1 MSNAQPSIFQQFI
14 LDSDELMKERKGKD
28 GCLEP
33 FQRWAKIKY
42 ALKAYGFSLMC
53 KQATAMGVPCV
64 IIVGMPV
71 DVMAY
76 LSTKTIFYELT
87 SRYNL
92 SFGSGDCYTGEF
104 GSSMWKNMFA
114 DKNYRAFIELMA
126 DEEWFIA
133 NHGKWAGFFNGE
145 FVAADYDQ
153 KKLNDHLEFTYKNQ
167 EGEGLIIRVLT
178 REEEEKR
185 AIQLP

>member
-1 MSNAQPSIFQQFI
+1 MSNGQSSIFQQFI
-14 LDSDELMKERKGKD
+14 LDSDGLMKEKKQD
-28 GCLEP
+28 GQLAPC
-33 FQRWAKIKY
+33 QRWAKIEH
-42 ALKAYGFSLMC
+42 ALRAYGFSLMRN
-53 KQATAMGVPCV
+53 QTTAMGVPCV

-71 DVMAY
+71 DCMAY

-87 SRYNL
+87 SKYNL

-104 GSSMWKNMFA
+104 GSSMWENMLA
-114 DKNYRAFIELMA
+114 DKNNRAFIELMA

-133 NHGKWAGFFNGE
+133 NHGKWAGFFNGK
-145 FVAADYDQ
+145 FVAADDDQ

-167 EGEGLIIRVLT
+167 EGEGLICQVLT